1 MAVAL
6 FGGGDDLAVADD
18 QVRAD
23 DDADVVD
30 LQALAG
36 MDAADLFDGVL
47 GDDPEAAVLVE
58 VPLALVVAD
67 DDVLLPGIL
76 LAAPRPAVAGHDAGL
91 VVLVP
96 GGDGGVQGLG
106 GVEDLEFVLV
116 GVELLVGGRA
126 DVEHVVE
133 PGEVAVRAIAAEL
146 RGEVVFLDRG
156 AFRLGDSWMA
166 CLLPMSLRVTRWS
179 SSMKK
184 MAHLEASI
192 SSLIWFSPRLP

>member
-1 MAVAL
+1 
-6 FGGGDDLAVADD
+6 
-18 QVRAD
+18 
-23 DDADVVD
+23 
-30 LQALAG
+30 

-106 GVEDLEFVLV
+106 VSKTLNSYWLV
-116 GVELLVGGRA
+116 SSCWLAVGR
-126 DVEHVVE
+126 
-133 PGEVAVRAIAAEL
+133 
-146 RGEVVFLDRG
+146 
-156 AFRLGDSWMA
+156 
-166 CLLPMSLRVTRWS
+166 MSSTS
-179 SSMKK
+179 SSQ
-184 MAHLEASI
+184 A
-192 SSLIWFSPRLP
+192 R